1 MSVMVDHQLLQAEQ
15 LGMQTVGQVL
25 THVQRDN
32 RLVVN
37 LLIDGQ
43 EPDLDHLGIVK
54 RKRLSDHTIFIETA
68 EPRRVALDA
77 LREVE
82 DQLYEGDRLTSAA
95 VDMLQANQIENAMKK
110 LSGCFSTWQHFQE
123 SVLKTAQLLRLNLET
138 VTVEDRSLAEVVH
151 DFRDQ
156 LKSVKQA
163 LEARDYVSLCDV
175 LTYEMPQATERWRTA
190 LETMREIIL

>member
-1 MSVMVDHQLLQAEQ
+1 MSVVVDHQLLNAEQ
-15 LGMQTVGQVL
+15 MGMQTVGQVL

-43 EPDLDHLGIVK
+43 EPDLDHLGTLK
-54 RKRLSDHTIFIETA
+54 RKLLAEHTLFIETA

-82 DQLYEGDRLTSAA
+82 DQLFEGDRLTSEA
-95 VDMLQANQIENAMKK
+95 VDLLQANQVENAMKK

-123 SVLKTAQLLRLNLET
+123 SVLKTAQLLRLDLES
-138 VTVEDRSLAEVVH
+138 VTVEDRSLAEVVRE
-151 DFRDQ
+151 FRDQ
-156 LKSVKQA
+156 LQSVKQS
-163 LEARDYVSLCDV
+163 LEARDYVSLCDI
-175 LTYEMPQATERWRTA
+175 LTYEIPQGTERWRAA